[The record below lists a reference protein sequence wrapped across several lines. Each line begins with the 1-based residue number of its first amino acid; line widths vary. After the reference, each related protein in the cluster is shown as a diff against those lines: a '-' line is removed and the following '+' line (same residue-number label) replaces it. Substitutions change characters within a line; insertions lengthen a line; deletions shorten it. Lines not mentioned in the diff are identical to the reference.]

1 MIETSLA
8 PGLLLAMP
16 QLHDP
21 HFTRAVVLMV
31 EHSEHGSFGLVV
43 NQPGELVVRDLL
55 ESLEIEWC
63 GRADDMVWRGGP
75 VMPGL
80 GWILHDPVDY
90 LMPAPAPQTGTEAS
104 ESVLTVVSGS
114 LSSRGADT
122 PADQEADQ
130 EADQAHGQAPGPG
143 TDPDA
148 DEDVGT
154 ILLGPNLAL
163 SGGSVA
169 RLRTVAAQPPPH
181 VRLLLGYAGWGPGQ
195 LAQEMARGS
204 WLHADVSL
212 DILFHTPPE
221 QMWERALRSLGIGPE
236 NIVQGMGIH

>member
-16 QLHDP
+16 HLHDA
-21 HFTRAVVLMV
+21 HFSRAVVLMI
-31 EHSEHGSFGLVV
+31 EHNDQGSFGLVV

-55 ESLEIEWC
+55 ESLEIEWR

-90 LMPAPAPQTGTEAS
+90 LTPVSALQGASAQAGAAERVLSAVSEA
-104 ESVLTVVSGS
+104 LG
-114 LSSRGADT
+114 SSRGDASSGE
-122 PADQEADQ
+122 EADQ
-130 EADQAHGQAPGPG
+130 E
-143 TDPDA
+143 TD

-154 ILLGPNLAL
+154 ILIGPHLAL

-169 RLRTVAAQPPPH
+169 RLRTVAADPPPH

>member
-16 QLHDP
+16 HLHDA
-21 HFTRAVVLMV
+21 HFSRAVVLMI
-31 EHSEHGSFGLVV
+31 EHNDQGSFGLVV

-55 ESLEIEWC
+55 ESLEIEWR

-90 LMPAPAPQTGTEAS
+90 LIPASPPQGATARAGAGVAERVLSAVSEA
-104 ESVLTVVSGS
+104 LGS
-114 LSSRGADT
+114 NGDDD
-122 PADQEADQ
+122 PGGENADQEAD
-130 EADQAHGQAPGPG
+130 D
-143 TDPDA
+143 

-154 ILLGPNLAL
+154 ILIGPHLAL

-169 RLRTVAAQPPPH
+169 RLRTVAADPPPH